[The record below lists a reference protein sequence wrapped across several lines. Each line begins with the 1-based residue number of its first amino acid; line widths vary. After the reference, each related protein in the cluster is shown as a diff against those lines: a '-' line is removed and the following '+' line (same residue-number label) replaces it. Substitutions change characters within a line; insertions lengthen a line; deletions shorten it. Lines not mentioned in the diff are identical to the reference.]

1 MPSKL
6 LLPPRAPRLPLPL
19 QRRSSDEYTP
29 LPHHP
34 KNVSVVARLRA
45 EGPDHAAR
53 LSMSLGD
60 YWTSRRGTAAALRA
74 LDEAWGGGFYDV
86 PLEAALDRDAADAGL
101 GGDQFVIDVQT
112 HYTSGKVDAVARTQL
127 APALLASGEFVS
139 GDLFQGLDR
148 LAQTQARA
156 FYSFAEY
163 LRCVYAESETT
174 VAVLSSSPLTEGM
187 TRVNLLDNSEL
198 IGTRELVERLSGA
211 GRLINHC
218 VVTPNAPG
226 EIEMMDR
233 WTDWCR
239 PAGWKVYTQYGAQG
253 EGFMHT
259 DAAGW
264 MLDDEATGEPFLNR
278 VMASGVRTISAHKGL
293 TLGPDQGWDGPSSPK
308 DVGPAAKAF
317 PGINF
322 LIYHS
327 GYEPRG
333 GAVDA
338 DGGEDGT
345 PLPGAFSPRQGS
357 QEEGPYTE
365 ETSHYGVNRL
375 VKSLKDA
382 GVGSNSNVYGEIG
395 STWYLIMAHP
405 REAAHVLGKLL
416 LALGEDNIL
425 WGTDSIWYGS
435 PQPLI
440 DAFRAFQIPEEYRER
455 YGYPQLTPAAKEKI
469 LGLNAARIYGI
480 DPQQTLEATRKDD
493 LSWLKAALEEYA
505 AKGGLTV
512 G

>member
-34 KNVSVVARLRA
+34 KNVPVIARLRA

-74 LDEAWGGGFYDV
+74 LNEAWGGGFYDV
-86 PLEAALDRDAADAGL
+86 PTEAALDRDAADAGL
-101 GGDQFVIDVQT
+101 GGDQFVLDVQT

-127 APALLASGEFVS
+127 APALMASGEFVS

-163 LRCVYAESETT
+163 MRCVYAESDTT

-198 IGTRELVERLSGA
+198 IGTRELVERLSGT

-259 DAAGW
+259 DAPGW

-278 VMASGVRTISAHKGL
+278 VMESGVRTISAHKGL

-333 GAVDA
+333 GAMEA
-338 DGGEDGT
+338 GGEDDGS

-382 GVGSNSNVYGEIG
+382 GVGPNSNVYGEIG

-416 LALGEDNIL
+416 LAVGEDNIL

-455 YGYPQLTPAAKEKI
+455 YGYPQLTPEAKEKI

-505 AKGGLTV
+505 AKGGVTT